1 MKRYFRDVTFFIKK
15 SVVLDDK
22 NVIFFEKNVI
32 SFEKMSCFSKKC
44 HIARHQKVCYVIL
57 AKEGKQK
64 GQQVGQKNPSIARVN
79 D

>member
-22 NVIFFEKNVI
+22 NVIFFEK
-32 SFEKMSCFSKKC
+32 MSCFSKKC
-44 HIARHQKVCYVIL
+44 HIARHRKVCYVIL

-64 GQQVGQKNPSIARVN
+64 GQQVGQKNLSIARVN

>member
-22 NVIFFEKNVI
+22 NVIFLRNVI